1 MDNSQFS
8 YTLAMDKKID
18 LKSLN
23 VKVFARERLHMQGER
38 GLSLFPRLSDLKFQE
53 TEISNE
59 DPQVSWNVHG
69 ECLTLA
75 GGEDQFWLHLQ
86 AVVLMP
92 QQCQRCMSPMQV
104 QVSVQQDFRF
114 VADEATAAMEDEDS
128 EEDVLVL
135 SSDLDVWELME
146 DELIMTLPLVPK
158 HSVCPTQVPMSVADE
173 AFEVSQEARPNP
185 FAALAKLK
193 QNP

>member
-1 MDNSQFS
+1 
-8 YTLAMDKKID
+8 
-18 LKSLN
+18 
-23 VKVFARERLHMQGER
+23 
-38 GLSLFPRLSDLKFQE
+38 
-53 TEISNE
+53 
-59 DPQVSWNVHG
+59 
-69 ECLTLA
+69 
-75 GGEDQFWLHLQ
+75 
-86 AVVLMP
+86 
-92 QQCQRCMSPMQV
+92 MQV